1 MSTINQQELI
11 ASFKLLVQMAKADGK
26 IQPEEIE
33 SLQESFG
40 QVALPEGITIDGLLA
55 EELDTKALLAQ
66 ITSDTARELVYQS
79 VFTMANIDGEVSPEE
94 QELLREV
101 SQTFT
106 SQMVLGRQGWLEELE
121 RKSRMGKYTIAGQLQ
136 QIADPVKRQNEVD
149 KLTTDMCFINAV
161 LGAFPLPVVSIAFD
175 MLIYWNQ
182 LDLAQSIGEVWGY
195 SRSRD
200 DLKRALLRTLGVT
213 GVRIAVSNLSKIIIP
228 LGMVVGATTGFTSTW
243 AIGRVA
249 DRYFASGCDLDAAK
263 LKQIFRTAQQEGQ
276 VKYKEREQ
284 EITTKKQ
291 QVEEQVTSLSQQLRD
306 GVITQEEYQAQLQK
320 LLVPP
325 T

>member
-1 MSTINQQELI
+1 MSMSTINQQELI

-26 IQPEEIE
+26 ILPEEIANLQD
-33 SLQESFG
+33 SLA
-40 QVALPEGITIDGLLA
+40 QVELPEGISIDGLLA

-94 QELLREV
+94 EALLKEV

-106 SQMVLGRQGWLEELE
+106 SNMVIGKQGWLEELE

-136 QIADPVKRQNEVD
+136 QITDPVKRQNEVD

-161 LGAFPLPVVSIAFD
+161 LGAFPLPLVSIAFD

-195 SRSRD
+195 NRSRE

-213 GVRIAVSNLSKIIIP
+213 GVRIAVSNLSKMIIP
-228 LGMVVGATTGFTSTW
+228 LGMVVGATTGFASTW
-243 AIGRVA
+243 AIGKVA
-249 DRYFASGCDLDAAK
+249 DRYFASGCNLDAAT

-276 VKYKEREQ
+276 AKYREREP

-291 QVEEQVTSLSQQLRD
+291 QVEADITRLSQQLRD
-306 GVITQEEYQAQLQK
+306 GAITQEEYQAQLQK
-320 LLVPP
+320 LLA
-325 T
+325 

>member
-1 MSTINQQELI
+1 MNGTDRRQMSMSTINQQELI

-26 IQPEEIE
+26 ILPEEIANLQD
-33 SLQESFG
+33 SLA
-40 QVALPEGITIDGLLA
+40 QVELPEGLTINSLLA

-94 QELLREV
+94 EALLKEV

-106 SQMVLGRQGWLEELE
+106 SNMVIGKQGWLEELE

-161 LGAFPLPVVSIAFD
+161 LGAFPLPLVSIAFD

-195 SRSRD
+195 NRSRE

-213 GVRIAVSNLSKIIIP
+213 GVRIAVSNLSKMIIP

-243 AIGRVA
+243 AIGKVA
-249 DRYFASGCDLDAAK
+249 DRYFASGCNLDAAT

-276 VKYKEREQ
+276 AKYREREP

-291 QVEEQVTSLSQQLRD
+291 QLKR
-306 GVITQEEYQAQLQK
+306 IY
-320 LLVPP
+320 
-325 T
+325 

>member
-26 IQPEEIE
+26 ILPEEIANLQD
-33 SLQESFG
+33 SLA
-40 QVALPEGITIDGLLA
+40 QVELPEGLTINSLLA

-94 QELLREV
+94 EALLKEV

-106 SQMVLGRQGWLEELE
+106 SNMVIGKQGWLEELE

-161 LGAFPLPVVSIAFD
+161 LGAFPLPLVSIAFD

-195 SRSRD
+195 NRSRE

-213 GVRIAVSNLSKIIIP
+213 GVRIAVSNLSKMIIP
-228 LGMVVGATTGFTSTW
+228 LGMVVGATTGFASTW
-243 AIGRVA
+243 AIGKVA
-249 DRYFASGCDLDAAK
+249 DRYFASGCNLDAAT

-276 VKYKEREQ
+276 AKYREREP

-291 QVEEQVTSLSQQLRD
+291 QVEADITRLSQQLRD
-306 GVITQEEYQAQLQK
+306 GAITQEEYQAQLQK
-320 LLVPP
+320 LLA
-325 T
+325 

>member
-26 IQPEEIE
+26 ILPEEIE

-94 QELLREV
+94 EALLKEV

-106 SQMVLGRQGWLEELE
+106 SNMVIGKQGWLEELE

-161 LGAFPLPVVSIAFD
+161 LGAFPLPLVSIAFD

-195 SRSRD
+195 NRSRE

-213 GVRIAVSNLSKIIIP
+213 GVRIAVSNLSKMIIP
-228 LGMVVGATTGFTSTW
+228 LGMVVGATTGFASTW
-243 AIGRVA
+243 AIGKVA
-249 DRYFASGCDLDAAK
+249 DRYFASGCNLDAAT

-276 VKYKEREQ
+276 AKYREREP

-291 QVEEQVTSLSQQLRD
+291 QVEADITRLSQQLRD
-306 GVITQEEYQAQLQK
+306 GAITQEEYQAQLQK
-320 LLVPP
+320 LLA
-325 T
+325 

>member
-26 IQPEEIE
+26 ILPEEIANLQD
-33 SLQESFG
+33 SLA
-40 QVALPEGITIDGLLA
+40 QVELPERLTINSLLA

-94 QELLREV
+94 EALLKEV

-106 SQMVLGRQGWLEELE
+106 SNMVIGKQGWLEELE

-161 LGAFPLPVVSIAFD
+161 LGAFPLPLVSIAFD

-195 SRSRD
+195 NRSRE

-213 GVRIAVSNLSKIIIP
+213 GVRIAVSNLSKMIIP

-243 AIGRVA
+243 AIGKVA
-249 DRYFASGCDLDAAK
+249 DRYFASGCNLDAAT

-276 VKYKEREQ
+276 AKYREREP

-291 QVEEQVTSLSQQLRD
+291 QVEADITRLSQQLRD
-306 GVITQEEYQAQLQK
+306 GAITQEEYQAQLQK
-320 LLVPP
+320 LLA
-325 T
+325 

>member
-26 IQPEEIE
+26 ILPEEIANLQD
-33 SLQESFG
+33 SLA
-40 QVALPEGITIDGLLA
+40 QVELPEGLTINSLLA

-94 QELLREV
+94 EALLKEV

-106 SQMVLGRQGWLEELE
+106 SNMVIGKQGWLEELE

-161 LGAFPLPVVSIAFD
+161 LGAFPLPLVSIAFD

-195 SRSRD
+195 NRSRE

-213 GVRIAVSNLSKIIIP
+213 GVRIAVSNLSKMIIP
-228 LGMVVGATTGFTSTW
+228 LGMVVGATTGFASTW
-243 AIGRVA
+243 AIGKVA
-249 DRYFASGCDLDAAK
+249 DRYFASGCNLDAAT

-276 VKYKEREQ
+276 AKYREREP

-291 QVEEQVTSLSQQLRD
+291 QVEVDITRLSQQLRD
-306 GVITQEEYQAQLQK
+306 GAITQEEYQAQLQK
-320 LLVPP
+320 LLA
-325 T
+325 

>member
-26 IQPEEIE
+26 ILPEEIE
-33 SLQESFG
+33 SLQDSLA
-40 QVALPEGITIDGLLA
+40 QVELPEGLTINSLLA

-94 QELLREV
+94 EALLKEV

-106 SQMVLGRQGWLEELE
+106 SNMVIGKQGWLEELE

-161 LGAFPLPVVSIAFD
+161 LGAFPLPLVSIAFD

-195 SRSRD
+195 NRSRE

-213 GVRIAVSNLSKIIIP
+213 GVRIAVSNLSKMIIP
-228 LGMVVGATTGFTSTW
+228 LGMVVGATTGFASTW
-243 AIGRVA
+243 AIGKVA
-249 DRYFASGCDLDAAK
+249 DRYFASGCNLDAAT

-276 VKYKEREQ
+276 AKYREREP

-291 QVEEQVTSLSQQLRD
+291 QVEADITRLSQQLRD
-306 GVITQEEYQAQLQK
+306 GAITQEEYQAQLQK
-320 LLVPP
+320 LLA
-325 T
+325 